1 MFGLKRA
8 DALRSPVC
16 WLSPPRLGGP
26 NTAPAGS
33 PNPEGDK
40 VGAAW
45 VCLCSYRE
53 LWTSQGCVTMG
64 NVKHGTPC
72 GGGGG
77 GGCDLS
83 GHPGN
88 ALGCLPPSPRQS
100 IPGLLY
106 IYIVPCFA
114 ANSTHLVSSQ

>member
-64 NVKHGTPC
+64 NVKYGTPC

-77 GGCDLS
+77 GGVTFLVTQEM
-83 GHPGN
+83 PWVVF
-88 ALGCLPPSPRQS
+88 LLLPVKAY
-100 IPGLLY
+100 LVFYTY
-106 IYIVPCFA
+106 I
-114 ANSTHLVSSQ
+114 